1 VSRRRTQAV
10 AVGIVLALAAACG
23 VSAPD
28 GPVPESPDRSTG
40 VTRAGSPVPSPSPH
54 RRHHHRHRARG
65 LGAPTALLRLK
76 RAGLV
81 QPIPTSSATAF
92 GSSLS
97 SADPD
102 RNGCATREDVMA
114 RDLVNKTVTGVCNV
128 VRGVLHDP
136 YTGRDVT
143 YDESVYSGSVQID
156 HVVSLSEAWRAGA
169 EQWTKP
175 KRVQFANDPANL
187 LAVDGRAN
195 AGKGDSGPAE
205 WLPLNKAFRC
215 TYARK
220 RVQIAYAYRL
230 HVAPADYDSLAL
242 LLDHCKA
249 GTP

>member
-1 VSRRRTQAV
+1 
-10 AVGIVLALAAACG
+10 
-23 VSAPD
+23 
-28 GPVPESPDRSTG
+28 
-40 VTRAGSPVPSPSPH
+40 
-54 RRHHHRHRARG
+54 
-65 LGAPTALLRLK
+65 
-76 RAGLV
+76 
-81 QPIPTSSATAF
+81 
-92 GSSLS
+92 
-97 SADPD
+97 
-102 RNGCATREDVMA
+102 MA
-114 RDLVNKTVTGVCNV
+114 RDLVAKTVTGVCNV
-128 VRGVLHDP
+128 VKGTLHDP

-156 HVVSLSEAWRAGA
+156 HVESLSEAWRAGA
-169 EQWTKP
+169 EQWDKA

-195 AGKGDSGPAE
+195 DGKGDSGPAE

-230 HVAPADYDSLAL
+230 KVPPTDYDALAL